1 MNEYATKLRRNTDT
15 RKNDYRM
22 LSTSPDHDAFSA
34 ARDSAGFI
42 KIPRGNTT
50 EILGLLG
57 QSFGS
62 EGRTLVGI
70 ITGKARLILGGHF
83 EYPVFTSMGENFK
96 EAFRSTLPEQV
107 LAIPG
112 ARSSQICVASKQT
125 VSSTREDTDNTDKGE
140 SMHVHISRKKPC
152 NVKAIVAGV
161 SVVAEA
167 TTEQPLSM
175 VKGILKTKEVT
186 GAHAAP
192 TATNRKTSR
201 SKSVDK
207 PNKPEGTKPKK
218 LKGSNVKK
226 PPKTAE
232 EVEGIEGEDGVDV
245 NLKGPWA
252 AFADPFLGFVNK
264 GSHKEAEARG
274 KRFPTQVMFAWGPK
288 VSRNTA
294 QMITLVSNPLPPC
307 FNRRS

>member
-1 MNEYATKLRRNTDT
+1 MNEYATKLRRNNDT
-15 RKNDYRM
+15 RKIDYRM
-22 LSTSPDHDAFSA
+22 LSTSPDHDAFAA

-70 ITGKARLILGGHF
+70 ITAKARLILGGHF
-83 EYPVFTSMGENFK
+83 EYPVFTSLGENFK

-107 LAIPG
+107 LAIHG
-112 ARSSQICVASKQT
+112 ARSSQICVALNPT
-125 VSSTREDTDNTDKGE
+125 VSSTREDTDKGE
-140 SMHVHISRKKPC
+140 SMHVHISHKRPC

-167 TTEQPLSM
+167 TTEQPLSR
-175 VKGILKTKEVT
+175 VKGILKTNEVT
-186 GAHAAP
+186 GAP

-207 PNKPEGTKPKK
+207 TNKPEGTKPKK

-274 KRFPTQVMFAWGPK
+274 KRFPTQVMFAWAPT